1 MSFSKQHLF
10 AADLQLIAA
19 FAKALS
25 HPARIKILEILA
37 HQPSCST
44 MQMTRQIPLARTTI
58 CHHLELLREL
68 EMIQYK
74 EEIPFID
81 YHVNWNKLKDY
92 LHLFEQV
99 VVQLESGSTN
109 S

>member
-37 HQPSCST
+37 HQPTCST
-44 MQMTRQIPLARTTI
+44 QQMCRQIPLARTTI
-58 CHHLELLREL
+58 CHHLELLRD
-68 EMIQYK
+68 IDVIHYK
-74 EEIPFID
+74 EQIPFID
-81 YHVNWNKLKDY
+81 YQLNRKKLKDY
-92 LHLFEQV
+92 LNLCELTVIQI
-99 VVQLESGSTN
+99 ESGISDT
-109 S
+109 

>member
-37 HQPSCST
+37 HQPDCST
-44 MQMTRQIPLARTTI
+44 DQMTRQIPLARTTI
-58 CHHLELLREL
+58 CHHLELLRDL
-68 EMIQYK
+68 DMIQYK

-81 YHVNWNKLKDY
+81 YQLNWIKLHDY
-92 LHLFEQV
+92 LHLFRQTVDQIEAGI
-99 VVQLESGSTN
+99 SKT
-109 S
+109 